1 MIIRIALL
9 LYFCGVIFFQCN
21 AQNDGQRLQD
31 IRIDVIYLASDFL
44 QGRETGTLGEEF
56 ACQYISD
63 RFKSLG
69 LKPMGES
76 GTYLQPFPFNF
87 PSGPHSSDG
96 EARVGKNIIAYLDN
110 QAANTII
117 IGAHYDHLGR
127 GAFGSLYLDGPLIH
141 NGADD
146 NASGVSSLLSLA
158 KMLKESDL
166 KRNNYL
172 FIAFSGEELGL
183 LGSKFFVKYP
193 TIELSK
199 VNYMLNM
206 DMVGKLNKEKSLVV
220 NGTGTS
226 AIWKQI
232 LPNINVNGIKIQEF
246 ESGIGASD
254 HTSFYLENLPVLHF
268 FTGSHE
274 DYHKP
279 SDDSEKINFQGIL
292 DVTEYIYAVIEQ
304 LDKKEKIAFTK
315 SKDDNQRQAAT
326 FKVTLG
332 VMPDYSYDGEG
343 MRVDAVLDSRPAQA
357 AGIEKGDV
365 IIQLGDIQ
373 VKDIYDY
380 MNGLSQFEKGQSTT
394 VILKRDNKSL
404 KKKVTF

>member
-1 MIIRIALL
+1 MMLR
-9 LYFCGVIFFQCN
+9 YFLSIGLGSFFYLWCG
-21 AQNDGQRLQD
+21 AQSNQKHLQD
-31 IRIDVIYLASDFL
+31 IRVDVIYLASDFL
-44 QGRETGTLGEEF
+44 QGRETGTFGEEL
-56 ACQYISD
+56 ACLYISE
-63 RFKSLG
+63 RFRAIG

-87 PSGPHSSDG
+87 PSSPHSTEG
-96 EARVGKNIIAYLDN
+96 EARIGKNVIGYIDN
-110 QAANTII
+110 QAEQTVV

-146 NASGVSSLLSLA
+146 NASGVGSLLLLA
-158 KMLKESDL
+158 KMLKEANL
-166 KRNNYL
+166 KHNNYL

-183 LGSKFFVKYP
+183 YGSKYFVKHP
-193 TIELSK
+193 TLDLAK
-199 VNYMLNM
+199 LNYMLNM
-206 DMVGKLNKEKSLVV
+206 DMVGKLSQDKTLVI

-226 AIWKQI
+226 PIWKET
-232 LPNINVNGIKIQEF
+232 LPKLKVNGIKIQEF
-246 ESGIGASD
+246 ESGVGASD

-279 SDDSEKINFQGIL
+279 SDDSERINFEGIL
-292 DVTEYIYAVIEQ
+292 DVTEYIFELIQ
-304 LDKKEKIAFTK
+304 TLDGKPKLAFTK
-315 SKDDNQRQAAT
+315 TKDEQRQAAS

-332 VMPDYSYDGEG
+332 VMPDYTYAGQG
-343 MRVDAVLDSRPAQA
+343 MRVDAVLDDRPAQA

-365 IIQLGDIQ
+365 IIQLGDLK

-380 MNGLSQFEKGQSTT
+380 MNGLGRFEKGQETT
-394 VILKRDNKSL
+394 VVVKRGDKEL
-404 KKKVTF
+404 KKKVVF